1 MLARLRAQLQP
12 LFAGDA
18 LGTQVAPLLRLQL
31 PDLAELLR
39 LLLHAV
45 DRRRLLLGMRLLRA
59 LLLNLLLLL
68 GALLNA
74 FLRPLRALDCG

>member
-1 MLARLRAQLQP
+1 LLALLRAQLQP
-12 LFAGDA
+12 LFAGDV
-18 LGTQVAPLLRLQL
+18 LGPQVAPLLRLQL
-31 PDLAELLR
+31 SDLAALLR

-45 DRRRLLLGMRLLRA
+45 DRRRLLLGLRLLRA